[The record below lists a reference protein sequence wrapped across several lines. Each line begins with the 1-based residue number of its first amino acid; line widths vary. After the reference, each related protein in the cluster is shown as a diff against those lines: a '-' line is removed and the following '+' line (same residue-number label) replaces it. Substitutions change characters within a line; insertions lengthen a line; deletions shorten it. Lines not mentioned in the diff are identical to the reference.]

1 MTFGSAWSPPFML
14 LNDIAIKYDLEIT
27 SKYIVEFEEDE
38 HIDRYPLSLKETDKL
53 YKIHR
58 DGLAMIK
65 DAVKNISIDTD
76 E

>member
-27 SKYIVEFEEDE
+27 SKYIIEFEDGE

-53 YKIHR
+53 YKQHR
-58 DGLAMIK
+58 TGLEMIK
-65 DAVKNISIDTD
+65 ETVKNIGIDTD